1 MRRKGRGM
9 DDLTGVTVQAQLLGD
24 LIDDVLLVRVRLAR
38 AGVEDGSY
46 PLRTIDEFLL
56 AVERCRI
63 DYRRAA
69 IELTNK

>member
-1 MRRKGRGM
+1 M
-9 DDLTGVTVQAQLLGD
+9 DDLTSVTVQAQLLGD

-38 AGVEDGSY
+38 AGVEDGSFA
-46 PLRTIDEFLL
+46 LRTIDEFVL
-56 AVERCRI
+56 AVERVRI